1 MAKDYYITT
10 WLTRNNFKFP
20 PFENYKNPSTPKYV
34 GDNRHLG
41 YNILDN
47 EALPWLVCMVATK
60 DHTIFDD
67 DVRIIPMMT
76 DNLEDQMNTKTPA
89 RRAAWKTRVTNIG
102 VDTASLIHIDQPTA
116 TMRVVMNEIVQLLDP
131 TFTLRSLKKQ
141 DSTD

>member
-1 MAKDYYITT
+1 
-10 WLTRNNFKFP
+10 
-20 PFENYKNPSTPKYV
+20 
-34 GDNRHLG
+34 
-41 YNILDN
+41 
-47 EALPWLVCMVATK
+47 
-60 DHTIFDD
+60 
-67 DVRIIPMMT
+67 MT